1 MPMSAG
7 TEELYG
13 YLFIH
18 FIGENEARG
27 EQIYFALSKDG
38 MYWKDLNRQQPVLT
52 SSVGERGVRDPYL
65 LRSADGERFY
75 LLATDLSI
83 YGRGGW
89 SSAEATLT
97 GSRSLVIWESEDLVN
112 WSEPRLVELAPEEA
126 GCAWAPEVIY
136 DEQQGD
142 YLVFWASSRD
152 AQGGGERGLHI
163 YSSRTVDFRTF
174 TPAEIYISRGENAS
188 IIDTTMIRVGD
199 RYYRASGD
207 GQITIESG
215 SRPDGEWEKL
225 STLESMG
232 LKLTGKDAEGPQ
244 FFKLNGEEKWV
255 LLVDRYSTHGGYL
268 PIVTTDIGDTTG
280 AAWRIAEAGEY
291 DFGALK
297 KRHGSVLP
305 ITQKEY
311 EAVEKCWGSTV
322 EETASRKG

>member
-1 MPMSAG
+1 MPMPAS

-38 MYWKDLNRQQPVLT
+38 MHWKDLNREQPVLT

-97 GSRSLVIWESEDLVN
+97 GSRSLVVWESEDLAN
-112 WSEPRLVELAPEEA
+112 WSEPRLIELAPEEA
-126 GCAWAPEVIY
+126 GCAWAPEAIY
-136 DEQQGD
+136 DEEQGD

-152 AQGGGERGLHI
+152 AQNGGERGLHI
-163 YSSRTVDFRTF
+163 YGSRTVDFRTF
-174 TPAEIYISRGENAS
+174 TPAEPYISRGENAS
-188 IIDTTMIRVGD
+188 IIDTTMIVVGD

-207 GQITIESG
+207 GQITLERG
-215 SRPDGEWEKL
+215 SRLDGEWEKL
-225 STLESMG
+225 STLESLG

-244 FFKLNGEEKWV
+244 FFKLNGEERWV
-255 LLVDRYSTHGGYL
+255 LLVDRYSTQGGYL

-280 AAWRIAEAGEY
+280 AAWRIAEPGEY

-305 ITQKEY
+305 ITQREY
-311 EAVEKCWGSTV
+311 EAVEKRWGSTSK
-322 EETASRKG
+322 ETANRKG